1 MKTDIQKLHD
11 VNLALAKEFIH
22 ICDDNGLTYYMLGGT
37 MLGAVRHKGFIP
49 WDDDMDFGMP
59 RKDYESFLAIA
70 PRLISENLD
79 LLHYKTHPDYRY
91 YIARLQNKDTKVV
104 EFGNGETCVSID
116 IFPLDGSPNNQML
129 RYLFYLRVTYHRL
142 MLALYYGMDV
152 RKGKII
158 ERMMRILISKFSK
171 LSLRKIINP
180 FVQKQK
186 IDKILSIY
194 DMEASQWSGNIMGT
208 YQIREMIPT
217 AWYGDKSFFCFEG
230 IDIRGIEKYNNYL
243 TRLYG
248 DYMQEKKRAVHYKI
262 IDI

>member
-11 VNLALAKEFIH
+11 VNLALAKEFVH

-70 PRLISENLD
+70 PRLISDNLD

-91 YIARLQNKDTKVV
+91 YIARLQNKYTKVM
-104 EFGNGETCVSID
+104 EIGNGETCASID
-116 IFPLDGSPNNQML
+116 IFPLDGSPNNRIL
-129 RYLFYLRVTYHRL
+129 RYLFYFRVTYHRL

-171 LSLRKIINP
+171 LSVRKIINP
-180 FVQKQK
+180 FTHKQK

-194 DMEASQWSGNIMGT
+194 DMKDSQWSGNIMGT

-248 DYMQEKKRAVHYKI
+248 DYMQEKKRTVHYKI